1 MFPFLQE
8 KMNSDDGSA
17 LPRHMRA
24 RRSAQQDRHLVKILF
39 HRGGFGLAIAYKQ
52 SHQRDPQGS
61 SDPSL
66 LALSQVHPPGA
77 PGAPKSPSGSAVS
90 E

>member
-1 MFPFLQE
+1 
-8 KMNSDDGSA
+8 MNSDDGSA

-39 HRGGFGLAIAYKQ
+39 HRGGFGLAIAYKP